1 LDYEARVTEARVGID
16 VRMVGSPGVGTY
28 LRHLVP
34 LIVAARPT
42 WRFTLFGETQT
53 IGQLGWLEH
62 DNVAARE
69 LAAPIYSVSEQIA
82 LLRAGNR
89 GFDAFWSPHYNVPIV
104 APAPLLVTV
113 HDVIHLAR
121 PEFTR
126 QFAKHAYARMMFER
140 VRRRA
145 AAIVTV
151 SEFTK
156 QEFLRLVGESRA
168 PMTVARNG
176 VDRTWFVKRPVEPA
190 WQGRPYLLSVGS
202 MKPHKNLP
210 ALINAFASIRH
221 LVPHELLL
229 VGRWKDMRTLDSRVP
244 AVAAEVGDRVR
255 HLGEVSE
262 PELRA
267 LVAGAAVFVHPSLY
281 EGFGLPPLE
290 AMAAGVPCIV
300 ARAASMPEVCGDA
313 AVYCDPRDP
322 GDIARRLYEVLTD
335 DALRADL
342 SQRGP
347 QRAKDFDWRRS
358 AEIVLGEFD
367 RVVS

>member
-1 LDYEARVTEARVGID
+1 
-16 VRMVGSPGVGTY
+16 MVDSPGVGTY

-34 LIVAARPT
+34 LVVAARPA
-42 WRFTLFGETQT
+42 WRFTLFGKTRT
-53 IGQLGWLEH
+53 IGQLGWFEH
-62 DNVAARE
+62 ENVAARE

-82 LLRAGNR
+82 LVRASR
-89 GFDAFWSPHYNVPIV
+89 RRFDAFWSPHYNVPIV
-104 APAPLLVTV
+104 ASAPLVVTV

-121 PEFTR
+121 PEFTGR
-126 QFAKHAYARMMFER
+126 FAKHAYARMMFER
-140 VRRRA
+140 VRRQA

-168 PMTVARNG
+168 PVTVARNG
-176 VDRTWFVKRPVEPA
+176 VDRTWFAARPTELLRS
-190 WQGRPYLLSVGS
+190 GRPYVLCVGS

-210 ALINAFASIRH
+210 ALITAFASVQH
-221 LVPHELLL
+221 LVPHDLLL
-229 VGRWKDMRTLDSRVP
+229 VGRRKNMRTVDSRVP
-244 AVAAEVGDRVR
+244 VAAAEVGDRLR

-267 LVAGAAVFVHPSLY
+267 LVAGADVFVHPSLY

-290 AMAAGVPCIV
+290 AMAAGVPCVV

-322 GDIARRLYEVLTD
+322 RDIASRLHEVLTN

-342 SQRGP
+342 SARGP
-347 QRAKDFDWRRS
+347 LRARDFDWQRS
-358 AEIVLGEFD
+358 AEIVVGQFD